1 MNPKMLRIG
10 LAIIALCCAPACMS
24 YNSMVADQ
32 ERIDQSWSEIENQ
45 LQRRSDLI
53 PNYVETVKGY
63 ASHEKEIFVKVAE
76 ARAKLAGA
84 TQVEDKMKAAN
95 EMSTAL
101 SRLLVVVENYPQL
114 KADQNFIR
122 LQDELAGTENRIAV
136 ARKRYN
142 EAVQDYNT
150 RIRSF
155 PGVIVARIFGFTK
168 RPYFEAPEE
177 AKKVPAV
184 KF

>member
-1 MNPKMLRIG
+1 MG
-10 LAIIALCCAPACMS
+10 LVVAALLGGPGCLG
-24 YNSMVADQ
+24 YNQMVGDQ

-45 LQRRSDLI
+45 LQRRNDLI

-63 ASHEKEIFVKVAE
+63 ASHEKEIFEKVAE
-76 ARAKLAGA
+76 ARARMAGA

-101 SRLLVVVENYPQL
+101 SRLLLVVENYPQL

-136 ARKRYN
+136 ARRRYN
-142 EAVQDYNT
+142 EAVQGYNT
-150 RIRSF
+150 RIRAF
-155 PGVIVARIFGFTK
+155 PGLIVARILGFTK

>member
-1 MNPKMLRIG
+1 MKTSMMRMG
-10 LAIIALCCAPACMS
+10 LAVLALLFAPGCMS
-24 YNSMVADQ
+24 YNKIVGGQ
-32 ERIDQSWSEIENQ
+32 EQIDQAWSEIDNQ
-45 LQRRSDLI
+45 LQRRNDLI

-63 ASHEKEIFVKVAE
+63 AAHEKEIFENVAA
-76 ARAKLAGA
+76 ARAKMAGA
-84 TQVEDKMKAAN
+84 TGVEDKMKAAN
-95 EMSTAL
+95 EMTTAL

-114 KADQNFIR
+114 KADKNFIR

-142 EAVQDYNT
+142 ESVQDYNT

-155 PGVIVARIFGFTK
+155 PGLIVARIFGFTK

-177 AKKVPAV
+177 VKKVPAV